1 MAKKLEFTNLNK
13 IYFPKLG
20 ITKGEVIEYYRSI
33 SKTLLPYLKDRPESL
48 NRHPNGVGK
57 PAFYQKNFSYE
68 IPPFVKTYLRET
80 KDGKTNYIVCNNLET
95 LFFIANLGCIEINP
109 WSSRTKSPQKPDW
122 MVIDLDPGN
131 NTLDELVQVTL
142 EVKKVLDMSC
152 EKSFIKTSGKTGIH
166 IFIPLGAKYDFDQIR
181 DFSKLLVTIVHN
193 KLPEITSLERSPSK
207 RKNQIYLDYLQNSL
221 GQTLAAPYS
230 LRPTEEA
237 TVSTPL
243 KWSEVK
249 KGLDPKKFTIKTIF
263 KRLKNHGD
271 LWENILKEKVDLKK
285 AIKCLE
291 QELGKSKTNT
301 V

>member
-57 PAFYQKNFSYE
+57 TAFYQKNFSYE

-80 KDGKTNYIVCNNLET
+80 EDGKTNYIVCNNLET

-109 WSSRTKSPQKPDW
+109 WSSRTKAPQKPDW

-291 QELGKSKTNT
+291 QELAK
-301 V
+301 